1 MPKLRGRLLECECN
15 GRLIRIESA
24 RKTYLRN
31 LRCDWENRWGRSTR
45 PSAAWTYRAS
55 HRPRCQQGLRS
66 RTTGLRDCRGATDAQ
81 WLAAAKA
88 RDTEQAA
95 SFWSDDATIL
105 MPNSPPITVKEAI
118 RAYVTESF
126 KSPDFSI
133 AWTTDK
139 VVVAASGDMAYATGT
154 DHIIFRAGKHVVSTN
169 NNGLVVWKKQRDG
182 LWKAVADIATPA
194 APTVLPKK

>member
-1 MPKLRGRLLECECN
+1 MSVLHGAHDVGNEEAS
-15 GRLIRIESA
+15 IR
-24 RKTYLRN
+24 
-31 LRCDWENRWGRSTR
+31 
-45 PSAAWTYRAS
+45 
-55 HRPRCQQGLRS
+55 
-66 RTTGLRDCRGATDAQ
+66 ATDAQ

-154 DHIIFRAGKHVVSTN
+154 DHIISRMKISLGKVSVTLISFVRDSDPLLSSRKTPFYSFRGRWLPVKLFSSRTIA
-169 NNGLVVWKKQRDG
+169 DG
-182 LWKAVADIATPA
+182 LIHP
-194 APTVLPKK
+194 

>member
-1 MPKLRGRLLECECN
+1 MRILILLLFIMLSFGFMGCTHTQQRTDQPEVDVGNEEAS
-15 GRLIRIESA
+15 IRAI
-24 RKTYLRN
+24 
-31 LRCDWENRWGRSTR
+31 
-45 PSAAWTYRAS
+45 
-55 HRPRCQQGLRS
+55 
-66 RTTGLRDCRGATDAQ
+66 DAQ

-105 MPNSPPITVKEAI
+105 MPNSPPITGKEAI

-133 AWTTDK
+133 VWTTDK

-154 DHIIFRAGKHVVSTN
+154 DHIIFRAGKQVVSTN

-182 LWKAVADIATPA
+182 LWKAVVDIATPA
-194 APTVLPKK
+194 APTVPPKK